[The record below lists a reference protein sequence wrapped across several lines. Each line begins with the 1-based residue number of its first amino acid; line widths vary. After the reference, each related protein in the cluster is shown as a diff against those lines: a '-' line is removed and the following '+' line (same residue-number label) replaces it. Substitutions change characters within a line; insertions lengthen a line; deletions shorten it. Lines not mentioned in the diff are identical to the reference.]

1 MADKSQMCLLGLVL
15 SALLTGTGGA
25 RDTHVF
31 CSSGENVSLPCN
43 NALFGCT
50 STAWMY
56 SKQSGTVELIYGG
69 KKKKDIERSERLSLG
84 SDCSLNITKV
94 TKEDHGSYICRQFV
108 TGKQGKN
115 EQQGNDSRVYL
126 HFLHVTSSSSQI
138 SPGSSVTLSCQLYCD
153 LISCDSLVRDEV
165 QLIWVNQFG
174 VNLQTDSRYQI
185 SFSSE
190 HCNISLTTKLQNEDL
205 NREWRCEVTQRNQPK
220 TSVTYTVKYSA
231 AVDSTKP
238 LPVKNKPRQT
248 TRPAAVDSTKPIPVS
263 SSEKK
268 PRQTKPAA
276 QDAADSACKTYT
288 LFRVIVI
295 IVEIAVFVAPTV
307 VLLQISCVKRAGRK
321 ISRHPEEIEMPTVL
335 Q

>member
-15 SALLTGTGGA
+15 SALLTGTSGA

-43 NALFGCT
+43 NALSGCT
-50 STAWMY
+50 STTWIH
-56 SKQSGTVELIYGG
+56 SKQSRTDELIQKG
-69 KKKKDIERSERLSLG
+69 KKKDIERSERLSLG

-94 TKEDHGSYICRQFV
+94 TKEDHGSYICQQFV
-108 TGKQGKN
+108 TGKQGN
-115 EQQGNDSRVYL
+115 DEQQGNDSRVYL

-138 SPGSSVTLSCQLYCD
+138 SQGSSVTLSCQLYCD

-276 QDAADSACKTYT
+276 QDAADSACK
-288 LFRVIVI
+288 
-295 IVEIAVFVAPTV
+295 A
-307 VLLQISCVKRAGRK
+307 
-321 ISRHPEEIEMPTVL
+321 
-335 Q
+335 